1 MLKFSERDINKGKMS
16 SNLNS
21 PHVIIQQDVVRILR
35 TYQTNKSGLLQYP
48 CKINY
53 TCILLPDLFLR
64 VQKLQKDNNKNNLN
78 FTQDGCLN
86 F

>member
-1 MLKFSERDINKGKMS
+1 MSSIVMLKFSERDINKGKMS

-53 TCILLPDLFLR
+53 TCILLPDLFYGY
-64 VQKLQKDNNKNNLN
+64 KNYKK
-78 FTQDGCLN
+78 TTTRIT
-86 F
+86 